1 VSGVVILRPGREKP
15 LHNRHPWVFSGAIAH
30 VEADPGGLV
39 DVRDGAGQFLARGYY
54 NPHSQI
60 CVRLLTWDESEAI
73 DADFWRR
80 RLARAIEGRAALA
93 AQPDLNAYR
102 LIHAESD
109 GLPGLIVDRYGDCLV
124 LQALT
129 LGIERV
135 KPMLVEALSALC
147 APRGIIERSDVDVR
161 EKEGLAEATG
171 LLWGEEPPDPLEIR
185 EHGLRYRVN
194 VHTGHKTGFYLDQR
208 ASRRWLLTEATL
220 AGRDVLNAFSY
231 TGSFSVCAGAGG
243 AASIVNVDSSG
254 EALAM
259 ARENMALN
267 GFDGIPTDYLEAN
280 VFTQLRIWRGEGRT
294 FDVIILDPPK
304 FAHNPR
310 QIEKAARG
318 YKDINLLAFQLL
330 RPNGL
335 LVTFSC
341 SGVVSADLFQ
351 KIVFGASVDAGR
363 DAQIVAWF
371 GQPPDH
377 PVLLAFPEGAYLK
390 GLACRVW

>member
-1 VSGVVILRPGREKP
+1 MNGVVTLKPGREKP

-30 VEADPGGLV
+30 AEGDPGGLV
-39 DVRDGAGQFLARGYY
+39 DVRDSAGEFLARGYY

-60 CVRLLTWDESEAI
+60 CVRLLTWDESEDI
-73 DADFWRR
+73 NADFWRR
-80 RLARAIEGRAALA
+80 RLVQAIEGRAALA
-93 AQPDLNAYR
+93 ASPDLDAYR
-102 LIHAESD
+102 LVHAESD
-109 GLPGLIVDRYGDCLV
+109 GLPGLIVDRYGDFLV

-129 LGIERV
+129 LGVERV
-135 KPMLVEALSALC
+135 KPVLVEALTALC
-147 APRGIIERSDVDVR
+147 TPRGIVERSDVDVR
-161 EKEGLAEATG
+161 EKEGLPETIG
-171 LLWGEEPPDPLEIR
+171 PLWGEEPPDPLEIR
-185 EHGLRYRVN
+185 EHGLRYHVN
-194 VHTGHKTGFYLDQR
+194 VRTGHKTGFYLDQR
-208 ASRRWLLTEATL
+208 ISRRWLLTEAAL
-220 AGRDVLNAFSY
+220 AGRGVLNAFSY
-231 TGSFSVCAGAGG
+231 TGSFGVCAGAGG

-254 EALAM
+254 EALEM

-335 LVTFSC
+335 LITFSC

-371 GQPPDH
+371 GQPADH
-377 PVLLAFPEGAYLK
+377 PVLLTFPEGAYLK